1 MMTTNQIMAKVLF
14 SNNLVSEKQIQE
26 YWGKI
31 DASHD
36 LGALLL
42 AAGILDAQTYAAVSQ
57 YVKDLEVKLR
67 AAEEAKTAPKPA
79 PAPSAPQSPK
89 PAASAFERPKAQTPK
104 APAPQASPKPVP
116 SAEAPKPSVEEEKP
130 LALEGNNPYGNSS
143 ATSVQIEKV
152 EGLEQTSIATAVI
165 APTEELEADSEK
177 TEDEV
182 LPDRFEIE
190 TGEGTIDVPAEL
202 STENSLAE
210 ILAFAR
216 KFNATDVYL
225 SETSPIAMRICGT
238 LNYVNE
244 KPFEVSQLSK
254 LLSEAKQG
262 FADGYEPVVG
272 VDFSKSFAL
281 AGAGRN
287 RLTVTWNETVPT
299 LAIRVISA
307 ESIPLDKLY
316 LPPFCADFL
325 KLRHGLVL
333 IVGPSGSGRSTTVGA
348 FGEAL
353 SKERHVLLESI
364 EKPIERLLQNANGM
378 TVQKEV
384 GLHVTS
390 GVSALHDAVLSGAGV
405 ILFDHMETVEELWA
419 ALQASSAGALVFAVT
434 AGNDVYGL
442 LSRLFSAAA
451 DREAELAAALSD
463 ELKGVIVQHL
473 IPVIDNQGQ
482 VLAVEALKVTSS
494 IANLIRRRELIQL
507 PAAIAAAKN
516 TGLSL
521 DDSLQS
527 LVESGYIRGE
537 DAWQRSLNR
546 RRFAA
551 YRPKK

>member
-1 MMTTNQIMAKVLF
+1 MMTKNQIMAKVLF
-14 SNNLVSEKQIQE
+14 SNNLVSERQIQE

-36 LGALLL
+36 LGELLL
-42 AAGILDAQTYAAVSQ
+42 EAGILDQQTYAAVSQ
-57 YVKDLEVKLR
+57 YVQDLEVKLK
-67 AAEEAKTAPKPA
+67 AAEEAKAAQTKQEQANPA
-79 PAPSAPQSPK
+79 S
-89 PAASAFERPKAQTPK
+89 SAFERPKAAAPK
-104 APAPQASPKPVP
+104 PAQKPAPTSKPAPV
-116 SAEAPKPSVEEEKP
+116 AEAPKTDAEKP
-130 LALEGNNPYGNSS
+130 LALEGNNPNGEST

-152 EGLEQTSIATAVI
+152 EGLEQTRI
-165 APTEELEADSEK
+165 APVAIASAEEELMADDKPVEEA
-177 TEDEV
+177 

-190 TGEGTIDVPAEL
+190 SGEGSIAVPSQL
-202 STENSLAE
+202 TTENSLAE

-216 KFNATDVYL
+216 NYKATDVYL
-225 SETSPIAMRICGT
+225 SATAPIAMRVCGSVH
-238 LNYVNE
+238 YVNE
-244 KPFEVSQLSK
+244 NPFDASQLSK
-254 LLSEAKQG
+254 LLSEAKLG

-287 RLTVTWNETVPT
+287 RLTVTWNDTIPS

-325 KLRHGLVL
+325 DLPHGLVL
-333 IVGPSGSGRSTTVGA
+333 IAGPSGSGRSTTIGA

-353 SKERHVLLESI
+353 SQKRFVLLESI
-364 EKPIERLLQNANGM
+364 EKPVERLLSNGNGM

-384 GLHVTS
+384 GLHAKS
-390 GVSALHDAVLSGAGV
+390 GVSALHDAVQAGAGV
-405 ILFDHMETVEELWA
+405 ILFDHLETVDELWA
-419 ALQASSAGALVFAVT
+419 ALQASSAGALVFAVA

-442 LSRLFSAAA
+442 LSRLLSAAA
-451 DREAELAAALSD
+451 DREDELAAALSD

-473 IPVIDNQGQ
+473 IPVIDNQDQ
-482 VLAVEALKVTSS
+482 VLAVEALKVTFS

-507 PAAIAAAKN
+507 PSAIAAAKN
-516 TGLSL
+516 LGLSL
-521 DDSLQS
+521 DDSLQN